1 MKDNIILN
9 ICRAAGIVSIL
20 SPMCANCQTT
30 SKPSQ
35 AKVNK
40 VAEKKQTS
48 KLAICQYCFW
58 TGELKI
64 GAIEGV
70 TETEAGFMDG
80 REVTLVKYDPTV
92 ITAEKILKQAKADD
106 VASGIYLLDPSKL
119 PGSKKFT
126 GYRAAPKSDQKK
138 QIQGTIFAG
147 LDLTPQQATKVNAFA
162 RSNPQKA
169 IKYLTPEQ
177 ISQIK
182 R

>member
-1 MKDNIILN
+1 MKDNIVLN
-9 ICRAAGIVSIL
+9 ICRAAGIVSVL
-20 SPMCANCQTT
+20 SPMVANSQ
-30 SKPSQ
+30 SPAKQNQ
-35 AKVNK
+35 AKITK
-40 VAEKKQTS
+40 AADKMQTS

-64 GAIEGV
+64 GAIDGV
-70 TETEAGFMDG
+70 TQTEAGFMDG
-80 REVTLVKYDPTV
+80 REVTLVKYDPKVVTV
-92 ITAEKILKQAKADD
+92 EKILKQAKADG
-106 VASGIYLLDPSKL
+106 VATGIYLEDPSKL

-147 LDLTPQQATKVNAFA
+147 LDLTPEQATKVNAFA

-169 IKYLTPEQ
+169 MKYLTPNQ
-177 ISQIK
+177 ISKLQ